1 VKTITVATLNRLHG
15 LPRFEYLE
23 EHKALILA
31 ELERLAPDVILMQ
44 EFPILRSRQ
53 SRILPGVRPG
63 KRKSGLDRF

>member
-1 VKTITVATLNRLHG
+1 MKTITVATLNRLHG

-23 EHKALILA
+23 ERKALILA

-44 EFPILRSRQ
+44 EVPVLRKREP
-53 SRILPGVRPG
+53 RILPGVRPG